1 LLIPFVAAVGA
12 AVWSVWASRKP
23 SGFGDAEGVA
33 GYEAFRAAME
43 RPHGRV
49 ARRADGEND
58 AENTESAESGEARE
72 GGPAAMVRT
81 APDGRAPAAD

>member
-1 LLIPFVAAVGA
+1 MAALAWLLIPFVAAVGA

-23 SGFGDAEGVA
+23 SGFGDADGVA

-43 RPHGRV
+43 RPHGHGTGREDSAAV
-49 ARRADGEND
+49 SRA
-58 AENTESAESGEARE
+58 
-72 GGPAAMVRT
+72 

>member
-49 ARRADGEND
+49 ARRADGED
-58 AENTESAESGEARE
+58 EESGESGKARE
-72 GGPAAMVRT
+72 GGPAAMIRT
-81 APDGRAPAAD
+81 APDGRAPTAD

>member
-1 LLIPFVAAVGA
+1 MAALAWLLIPFVAAIGA

-23 SGFGDAEGVA
+23 SGFGDADGVA

-43 RPHGRV
+43 RPHGPGTGRED
-49 ARRADGEND
+49 RDGHED
-58 AENTESAESGEARE
+58 A
-72 GGPAAMVRT
+72 AAVSPVSRT

>member
-1 LLIPFVAAVGA
+1 MAALAWLLIPFVAAVGA

-23 SGFGDAEGVA
+23 SGFGDADGVA

-43 RPHGRV
+43 RPHGRGTEQ
-49 ARRADGEND
+49 DG
-58 AENTESAESGEARE
+58 R
-72 GGPAAMVRT
+72 GGPAVSRT